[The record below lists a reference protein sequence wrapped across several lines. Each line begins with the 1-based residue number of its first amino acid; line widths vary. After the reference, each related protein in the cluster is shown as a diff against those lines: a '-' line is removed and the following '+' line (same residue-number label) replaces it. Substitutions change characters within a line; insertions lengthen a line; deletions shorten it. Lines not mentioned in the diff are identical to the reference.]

1 MAHERKSGESHR
13 ENVPGELDHA
23 SGDAEQVE
31 AAIVSGA
38 AGLPYDEADE
48 ASLEAEA
55 LEQSPRVAPP
65 ATTTGGG
72 PAFVRFLRASW
83 AELQRVQWPN
93 RQQVFQATTVVVGF
107 VIVAGVFFGIADW
120 AAQKLV
126 DLIL

>member
-1 MAHERKSGESHR
+1 MAHERKSREPHR

-38 AGLPYDEADE
+38 AGLPYDEAGE
-48 ASLEAEA
+48 AALEAEA
-55 LEQSPRVAPP
+55 LEQSERLATP

-107 VIVAGVFFGIADW
+107 VVVAGVYLGVADW
-120 AAQKLV
+120 VAKKLV
-126 DLIL
+126 DIIL